1 MTKRMICV
9 WLLLCILCTSCG
21 HFGADV
27 SSGDEVVI
35 SKALQDPE
43 STNQD
48 FLLPGE
54 KEKNTQ
60 LPVTPSPHAQKAAK
74 RIDNPLSSDH
84 DVQESAEP
92 TDMPSPSASAQNE
105 VKSTG
110 VPKATYEPIISH
122 DKLKLYNSTG
132 TAVIGDTGYEIYNY
146 VSSAAETYAKTINR
160 AGSILGKSYHLYT
173 MIAPTSVGIT
183 IPDNKANKV
192 NSSDQQKSIQNI
204 YKKIK
209 KPVQKIE
216 LYDTMMQHRTEY
228 IYFRTDHHWSSLG
241 AYYAYHQF
249 CTDTGRT
256 PYELYQY
263 RKKSFGNFIGTF
275 YGDSNKN
282 KNLRRDTLEV
292 YYPQS
297 ELTMKTRTDQGKMV
311 SCKVIE
317 DASGYGVGAKYSA
330 FLGGDNAYSVITNK
344 DVKDNSA
351 CIVVKESYGNAL
363 VPYLADHYHKVYVVD
378 YRYWTGKLSELA
390 KKNKVQDIL
399 FINNISMTRNLY
411 LIGKLSQILH

>member
-1 MTKRMICV
+1 MTKRIICV
-9 WLLLCILCTSCG
+9 ELLLCILCTSCG
-21 HFGADV
+21 RFGPDV

-48 FLLPGE
+48 FLMPGE
-54 KEKNTQ
+54 NGKSK
-60 LPVTPSPHAQKAAK
+60 LSPVTPFPHAQEAAK
-74 RIDNPLSSDH
+74 QIDNPL
-84 DVQESAEP
+84 
-92 TDMPSPSASAQNE
+92 PSASAQE
-105 VKSTG
+105 STE
-110 VPKATYEPIISH
+110 PTESLSPASTQDEAETSDAPTATYEPIISH
-122 DKLKLYNSTG
+122 DKVKLYNSTG

-160 AGSILGKSYHLYT
+160 AGSKLGKSYHLYA

-183 IPDNKANKV
+183 VPDNKVDKLS
-192 NSSDQQKSIQNI
+192 SSDQQKAIQDI

-216 LYDTMMQHRTEY
+216 LYDTMMRHRTEY
-228 IYFRTDHHWSSLG
+228 IYFRTDHHWSALG

-249 CTDTGRT
+249 CVDTERT
-256 PYELYQY
+256 PYGLYQY
-263 RKKSFGNFIGTF
+263 RKESFGNFIGTF

-282 KNLRRDTLEV
+282 KKLRKDTLEV
-292 YYPQS
+292 YYPRS

-311 SCKVIE
+311 SSKVIE
-317 DASGYGVGAKYSA
+317 DASGYGISAKYSA

-344 DVKDNSA
+344 DIKDDSA

-363 VPYLADHYHKVYVVD
+363 VPFLADHYHKVYVVD

-390 KKNKVQDIL
+390 KQNKVQDII

-411 LIGKLSQILH
+411 LVGKLSQILH